1 MKREENFVKTLDT
14 TCRDGMHAIAHQF
27 TAVQVGALAKA
38 AETYGADYFEVS
50 HGDGLSGASIIYG
63 LCAEPEEK
71 LLRAAGA
78 ELKKS
83 RLAALFLPGIG
94 VKSDLEMAVDC
105 GLKMVRIA
113 AHCTEATVTPQDI
126 GNAKA
131 LGLEVFGVLMM
142 IHAVTPQQLL
152 EQARLMES
160 YGADAVYCMDSA
172 GHLLPEGIK
181 PRIAMLAE
189 NLKIPVGFHA
199 HNNLSMAVANS
210 LAALQAGASF
220 LDGSLC
226 GLGAGAGNTPIEVLA
241 AVLKISGYESNLDMY
256 RALDAAEEVLVPMLA
271 RRPTIDSVA
280 VAIGM
285 AGVYGSFALHAK
297 RAAER
302 YGVDAR
308 DILAELG
315 RMKVVG
321 GQEDKIVEVAL
332 KLTAAKKEACS

>member
-1 MKREENFVKTLDT
+1 MLRKGNFVKTLDT

-27 TAVQVGALAKA
+27 TADQVGKLAKA
-38 AETYGADYFEVS
+38 AENMGVDYFEVS
-50 HGDGLSGASIIYG
+50 HGDGLSGSAIIYG
-63 LCAEPEEK
+63 LSAEPEEK
-71 LLRAAGA
+71 LLRAASA
-78 ELKKS
+78 ELVNTK
-83 RLAALFLPGIG
+83 LAALFLPGIG
-94 VKSDLEMAVDC
+94 TRSDLEMAVDC

-113 AHCTEATVTPQDI
+113 SHCTEASVTPQDM
-126 GNAKA
+126 GNAKS

-142 IHAVTPQQLL
+142 MHAVTPEQLL
-152 EQARLMES
+152 EQAMLMES

-172 GHLLPEGIK
+172 GHLLPDGVRS
-181 PRIAMLAE
+181 RISLLAE
-189 NLKIPVGFHA
+189 KLNIPVGFHA

-210 LAALQAGASF
+210 LAALEVGASY
-220 LDGSLC
+220 LDGTLR

-241 AVLKISGYESNLDMY
+241 TVLKMSGYESNLDPY
-256 RALDAAEEVLVPMLA
+256 RTMDAAEEVLSPMLEKQ
-271 RRPTIDSVA
+271 PTIDSVA
-280 VAIGM
+280 ITIGT

-332 KLTAAKKEACS
+332 KLADAQKASAA